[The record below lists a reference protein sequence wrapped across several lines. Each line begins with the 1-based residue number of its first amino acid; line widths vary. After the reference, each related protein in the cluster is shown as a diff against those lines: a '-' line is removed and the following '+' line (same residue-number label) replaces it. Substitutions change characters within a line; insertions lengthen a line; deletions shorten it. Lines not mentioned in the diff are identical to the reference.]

1 VETEIATTCPTMAN
15 PTTRATT
22 PRALYRA
29 VSGEFSSMAHIQ
41 AHHSLIL
48 VFHQSENSSEQYTD
62 YGGTDLLVFFR
73 DTLNKNP
80 KDRNILLK
88 IEKDL
93 IDFVQE
99 NR

>member
-1 VETEIATTCPTMAN
+1 M
-15 PTTRATT
+15 
-22 PRALYRA
+22 
-29 VSGEFSSMAHIQ
+29 
-41 AHHSLIL
+41 
-48 VFHQSENSSEQYTD
+48 
-62 YGGTDLLVFFR
+62 VFFR